1 MSDSLTVL
9 LVDDDPNIQSLFQI
23 VLDHHGIE
31 LVGTPDPAIALEY
44 LADHTPD
51 IIVIDIFLPT
61 SDGYK
66 MLQAIRSLAHLQHC
80 PVIATT
86 AYYTTD
92 TVTDI
97 EQSGFDGYLLKPLD
111 PQQLVV
117 YLKHVLNLV

>member
-1 MSDSLTVL
+1 MSDGLTVL
-9 LVDDDPNIQSLFQI
+9 LVDDDHNIQSLFQM
-23 VLDHHGIE
+23 VLDHHRID
-31 LVGTPDPAIALEY
+31 LIGTPDPAFALEY

-66 MLQAIRSLAHLQHC
+66 MLQAIRNFVHLQHC
-80 PVIATT
+80 PVVATT

-97 EQSGFDGYLLKPLD
+97 EQSGFDGCLLKPLD
-111 PQQLVV
+111 PQQLVA

>member
-1 MSDSLTVL
+1 MNDNLTVL
-9 LVDDDPNIQSLFQI
+9 LVDDDPNIQSLFQM
-23 VLDHHGIE
+23 VLDHHGID
-31 LVGTPDPAIALEY
+31 LFAASDQPSALEY

-66 MLQAIRSLAHLQHC
+66 MREALRSLPHLEHC
-80 PVIATT
+80 PVVATT

-111 PQQLVV
+111 PQQLVA
-117 YLKHVLNLV
+117 YLNQVLNLA

>member
-1 MSDSLTVL
+1 MSDRLTVL
-9 LVDDDPNIQSLFQI
+9 LVDDDPNIRSLFQM
-23 VLDHHGIE
+23 VLDHHGLD
-31 LVGTPDPAIALEY
+31 LVATADQPTALEY
-44 LADHTPD
+44 LSDQTPN

-66 MLQAIRSLAHLQHC
+66 MLQAIRNLPHLQQC
-80 PVIATT
+80 PVVATT

-111 PQQLVV
+111 PQQLVA
-117 YLKHVLNLV
+117 YLKQVLDLV